1 MNEKHIQMIG
11 IVLITAGFLFIAFL
25 YWTEPRSLAEV
36 STRSQV
42 AIGTYTID
50 QAEAGRGMAAFN
62 AGQFEGARASF
73 ARADPERRDPA
84 TQFYVA
90 YSYYRQGWGRMY
102 NDDALFK
109 LGLESVARV
118 TELDPNFRSA
128 DQSLG
133 MKTPIELKTE
143 LEEGLKLTADD
154 FNPLRLTRE
163 RK

>member
-11 IVLITAGFLFIAFL
+11 IVLITAGFIFISFL

-36 STRSQV
+36 STKSQV

-50 QAEAGRGMAAFN
+50 RAEAGRGMASFN
-62 AGQFEGARASF
+62 AGQFEAARASY
-73 ARADPERRDPA
+73 ARADPERRDGA
-84 TQFYVA
+84 TQFYIA

-109 LGLESVARV
+109 LGLESVGRV
-118 TELDPNFRSA
+118 IEIDPNFRSN
-128 DQSLG
+128 DQSLV

-143 LEEGLKLTADD
+143 LEEGLKLTPED
-154 FNPLRLTRE
+154 FNPMKLTRE
-163 RK
+163 RR